1 MARMMVGSRKYV
13 MGRYKLHKIKEIE
26 DLVADAVQIVSE
38 CLLKQSACRETFASW
53 QLHPGPNCG
62 CSELGPFSA
71 ANGQK
76 PDRPPSCSA
85 VHSLVRLVSHAGTL
99 AELPNATNNVTIDLA
114 LRSDWFLPQLQSQPY
129 GTGRQAKCLHDLQVP
144 SLDSRS

>member
-1 MARMMVGSRKYV
+1 MARMMVGSREYV

-85 VHSLVRLVSHAGTL
+85 VHSLVRLVSHAGRAPQCDEQCHDRSCIAVRLVL
-99 AELPNATNNVTIDLA
+99 ATATVTA
-114 LRSDWFLPQLQSQPY
+114 LWNWKTS
-129 GTGRQAKCLHDLQVP
+129 
-144 SLDSRS
+144 